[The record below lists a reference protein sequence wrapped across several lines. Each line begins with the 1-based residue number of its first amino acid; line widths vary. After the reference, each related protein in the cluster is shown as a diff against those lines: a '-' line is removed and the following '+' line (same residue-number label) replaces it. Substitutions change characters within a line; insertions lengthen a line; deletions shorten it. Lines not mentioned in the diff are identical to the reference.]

1 MNLQRTYV
9 IETPGGRM
17 VEMLFADKPAP
28 EEGEAKIHFVV
39 PVSAE
44 GHPRIAQA
52 QLEALLIVRNA
63 IVAETQRLERIRGRE
78 HSGEDWS

>member
-28 EEGEAKIHFVV
+28 EEGVV
-39 PVSAE
+39 S
-44 GHPRIAQA
+44 
-52 QLEALLIVRNA
+52 
-63 IVAETQRLERIRGRE
+63 
-78 HSGEDWS
+78 